1 MRKLLIISILLLT
14 LSACKTT
21 EPFVFSDAYF
31 NYSIHSDFDLVIQD
45 LPESIEVTSLKVNNV
60 DLDLSNVIHDKNGLK
75 LKSSYIKSL
84 SVGEYLYNVITA
96 QGSFVL
102 NLNVIDTS
110 RPYMISKSTI
120 ESDFTS
126 NHTFTFELFGGE
138 IKSVSGNNIKTSDYS
153 ISGNQLTIKKGFIEN
168 AYSNNESMESLI
180 LGYTLEVGTH
190 TVIGYIFIS
199 KKINT

>member
-1 MRKLLIISILLLT
+1 
-14 LSACKTT
+14 
-21 EPFVFSDAYF
+21 
-31 NYSIHSDFDLVIQD
+31 
-45 LPESIEVTSLKVNNV
+45 VTSLKVNNV